1 VLYEGALAN
10 MAASFL
16 GGYPFW
22 LTYNYLNRAFPV
34 PDGRSLPLKLAHRAV
49 IGFCSTA
56 VSGTPPLDTA
66 SGTILKPVP
75 GHRRPQHIRA
85 KGGQHCG

>member
-22 LTYNYLNRAFPV
+22 LTFNYLTRAFPV
-34 PDGRSLPLKLAHRAV
+34 PKGGPLALKLAHRAV

-56 VSGTPPLDTA
+56 VSGTPCPSRRTSPDLDACACAVATAAHLYASRPL
-66 SGTILKPVP
+66 
-75 GHRRPQHIRA
+75 
-85 KGGQHCG
+85 